1 MTDYSY
7 DEPDLARAAEMF
19 KATFGEAYG
28 GYLARQVHEGP
39 VGINRFI
46 MCQVGPI
53 VWMRDKLDI
62 KIRMFVAIASLQT
75 LGRAEVKFF
84 MRGAFANGATREEIE
99 EVLIVTGME
108 AGFPCAALAAQRL
121 DEAEREH
128 LAFMADYEA
137 EQAAAAGQT
146 AA

>member
-1 MTDYSY
+1 MIDYSY
-7 DEPDLARAAEMF
+7 DTPDLARAVAMF

-28 GYLARQVHEGP
+28 GYLARQVHEGA
-39 VGINRFI
+39 VGVNRFI
-46 MCQVGPI
+46 MGQVGPM

-99 EVLIVTGME
+99 EVLIVVGME
-108 AGFPCAALAAQRL
+108 AGFPSAALAAQRL

-128 LAFMADYEA
+128 LAFMAEYDA
-137 EQAAAAGQT
+137 EQAAKAK
-146 AA
+146 